1 MMVDLRRS
9 RQEGLAPRTAH
20 TEACNL
26 RPASP
31 RYSHTRVPARTH
43 THTHIDTR
51 THAPTADTHTHMGR
65 QAGALNEPRWL
76 VHRE

>member
-9 RQEGLAPRTAH
+9 RQEGLAPSTAH

-31 RYSHTRVPARTH
+31 LLLPTYTPTHVYPRAH

-51 THAPTADTHTHMGR
+51 THAPTADTLTWEGK
-65 QAGALNEPRWL
+65 QGL
-76 VHRE
+76 